1 MRTTTRIMGSRVR
14 VPSPLLTAVMRQPRF
29 ALFDID
35 SRERPAFG
43 PVVELAY
50 TASSNLAA
58 YGDWGF
64 ESLRGHKSLARVVE
78 LADTTV

>member
-1 MRTTTRIMGSRVR
+1 MYHGVAGS
-14 VPSPLLTAVMRQPRF
+14 SPVTASKRSD
-29 ALFDID
+29 ALFTKNFFD
-35 SRERPAFG
+35 SRERPALG

-58 YGDWGF
+58 YGIGGSSPSGATNHF
-64 ESLRGHKSLARVVE
+64 ARVVE